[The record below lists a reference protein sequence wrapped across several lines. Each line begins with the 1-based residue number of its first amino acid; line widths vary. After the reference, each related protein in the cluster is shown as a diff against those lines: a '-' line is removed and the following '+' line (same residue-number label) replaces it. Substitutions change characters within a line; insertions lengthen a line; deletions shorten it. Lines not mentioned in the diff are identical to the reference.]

1 MKILVLGSI
10 TAFTIFSAFSYAD
23 QVIQDD
29 LVVKGSTCTGVDCS
43 NGESFGFDTLRLKE
57 NNLRIKFQ
65 DTSSSASFPDNDW
78 QITIND
84 SANGGANK
92 FSIDDIDSGR
102 TPFTIEAGA
111 PSHLLYVSEKG
122 RIGVGTSTPQSE
134 IHILSGDTPTL
145 RLEQDSRGGWPKQTW
160 VISGNESNFFIRDVT
175 GGSAFPFMI
184 RSGAPHRSIY
194 IGGNGNIG
202 LKTST
207 PNGLLDVAHPT
218 NANDHALLVDPSGY
232 VGVNIDNGLLPAGIF
247 DVQTTGGISN
257 FTVTSSGDIGLG
269 TTSPS
274 AKLEVVG
281 NAVIR
286 GTDSKVTITDTTTG
300 GAADVRTLLTLNSEH
315 GSNIKFEN
323 RNIDN
328 TEWKIGTHSSD
339 NSFMIS
345 RADTV
350 DINADPHDN
359 YNLLL
364 NDNSFIV
371 RNIASQELMRL
382 TDTTLTI
389 SGTFVS
395 ASSRTIKDNIES
407 VEPREILDMV
417 SSLPIYKWNYINDE
431 ASVKHIGPIA
441 EEFYELFRL
450 GSDNKH
456 IASLDTS
463 GIALAA
469 IQALSSELKIK
480 SNQIE
485 SLEKK
490 NKQLNDRLAVI
501 EKNIQQLLKN

>member
-10 TAFTIFSAFSYAD
+10 AAFTLFSAFSYAD
-23 QVIQDD
+23 QFIQDD
-29 LVVKGSTCTGVDCS
+29 LIVKGSTCTGVDCS

-65 DTSSSASFPDNDW
+65 DTSSVGSFPGNDW

-84 SANGGANK
+84 TANGGANR
-92 FSIDDIDSGR
+92 FSIDDIDSAR

-111 PSHLLYVSEKG
+111 PSHSLYVSEKG
-122 RIGVGTSTPQSE
+122 KIGVGTSTPQSE
-134 IHILSGDTPTL
+134 IHILDGDTPAL
-145 RLEQDSRGGWPKQTW
+145 RLEQDSRMGWSKQTW
-160 VISGNESNFFIRDVT
+160 IISGNEANFFIRDVT
-175 GGSAFPFMI
+175 SGSALPFRI
-184 RSGAPHRSIY
+184 RSGAPNNSLY
-194 IGGNGNIG
+194 IGGNGN
-202 LKTST
+202 
-207 PNGLLDVAHPT
+207 
-218 NANDHALLVDPSGY
+218 
-232 VGVNIDNGLLPAGIF
+232 
-247 DVQTTGGISN
+247 
-257 FTVTSSGDIGLG
+257 IGLG

-281 NAVIR
+281 DAVIR

-315 GSNIKFEN
+315 GSNIKFES
-323 RNIDN
+323 RNINN

-371 RNIASQELMRL
+371 RKIESQELMRL
-382 TDTTLTI
+382 TDTALTI
-389 SGTFVS
+389 NGTFVS